1 MVCEKSAIREEL
13 ILLRVYLRGYILGDG
28 TDTERNTTL
37 SGVPPVYDKNCPE
50 EVDSIPNKT

>member
-28 TDTERNTTL
+28 ADTERNTTL
-37 SGVPPVYDKNCPE
+37 SGVPPVYDKNCPK
-50 EVDSIPNKT
+50 EVDSIPK